1 MAMATSTFSPPASQL
16 SLTRRRLHPGP
27 DLLTLSSPRLRAGLR
42 LARAA
47 AGEAPVETVEA
58 PPSKPEADPSPA
70 ASNGA
75 AVKAEKPAAA
85 AAAPPLPKFRD
96 SRWVNGTWDLRQFE
110 KGGAVDWDAV
120 IDAGEAQFVCLPIPL
135 YASVCCCCLAAAAD

>member
-1 MAMATSTFSPPASQL
+1 M
-16 SLTRRRLHPGP
+16 
-27 DLLTLSSPRLRAGLR
+27 
-42 LARAA
+42 
-47 AGEAPVETVEA
+47 ETVEA
-58 PPSKPEADPSPA
+58 PPSKPEAEPSPA